1 MNISIKIQQKRRSI
15 LHTSIPGNG
24 VTSEP
29 TAMRIFLVLRISF
42 EPSSFF
48 TLTSPGP
55 FILP

>member
-1 MNISIKIQQKRRSI
+1 MNQ
-15 LHTSIPGNG
+15 HTSIPGNG

-29 TAMRIFLVLRISF
+29 TAIRIFLVLSVSF

-55 FILP
+55 LIEP